1 MAENNKLKILYILDI
16 MKKTDENHPV
26 NSTQIAEQLSRYGIK
41 AERKSIGRDLECLE
55 DAGYSIIKCE
65 NHNLGW
71 YMIDQEFED
80 FELKI
85 LADSVAAAR
94 FLTLEDSNKL
104 IRKIKKLATKDG
116 ESIIKLTTNVDEAI
130 KIADAKFKIKY
141 DTIMRAIAEHKQIR
155 FQYYELSA
163 GNKKVLRK
171 NGYVYQVSPYF
182 LVLVDDQYY
191 VVSSLKQ
198 YDNPT
203 NFRLEMITNLEVLEE
218 PVKPM
223 KEVEELKKI
232 GATYSIGDY
241 IRESVH
247 MWSGEVTNIRLRCR
261 KECRHDILMKYG
273 KNVSCRDDGEGYFI
287 AHVKVSDNPGFYQ
300 WFAAYGSNV
309 VIQSPES
316 MRQKYIQ
323 YLKETIQ
330 CYESGGTD

>member
-1 MAENNKLKILYILDI
+1 MAEKNKLKILYILDI

-141 DTIMRAIAEHKQIR
+141 DAIMRAIAEHKQIR

-163 GNKKVLRK
+163 GNKKVL
-171 NGYVYQVSPYF
+171 
-182 LVLVDDQYY
+182 
-191 VVSSLKQ
+191 
-198 YDNPT
+198 
-203 NFRLEMITNLEVLEE
+203 EE

-223 KEVEELKKI
+223 KEVEELKK
-232 GATYSIGDY
+232 
-241 IRESVH
+241 
-247 MWSGEVTNIRLRCR
+247 
-261 KECRHDILMKYG
+261 
-273 KNVSCRDDGEGYFI
+273 
-287 AHVKVSDNPGFYQ
+287 
-300 WFAAYGSNV
+300 
-309 VIQSPES
+309 
-316 MRQKYIQ
+316 
-323 YLKETIQ
+323 
-330 CYESGGTD
+330 

>member
-26 NSTQIAEQLSRYGIK
+26 NSTQIAEQLKRYGIK

-65 NHNLGW
+65 NHNFGW

-94 FLTLEDSNKL
+94 FLTLEDSHKL

-116 ESIIKLTTNVDEAI
+116 ESIINATTNVDEAM

-155 FQYYELSA
+155 FQYY
-163 GNKKVLRK
+163 
-171 NGYVYQVSPYF
+171 
-182 LVLVDDQYY
+182 
-191 VVSSLKQ
+191 VVSNLKQ

-218 PVKPM
+218 SVRPM

-232 GATYSIGDY
+232 GTAYSIGDY
-241 IRESVH
+241 VRESVH
-247 MWSGEVTNIRLRCR
+247 MWTGEVTNIKLRCK

-273 KNVSCRDDGEGYFI
+273 KNVSCRDDGEEYFI

-300 WFAAYGSNV
+300 WLAAYGSNI
-309 VIQSPES
+309 VIQSPDS

-323 YLKETIQ
+323 YIKETIK
-330 CYESGGTD
+330 CYE